1 MDNSAQLNNMSFFS
15 ISSFEKVLLCNS
27 IVLLLAALSV
37 MHVKVEGQ
45 VTTAN
50 PTTANPTTANPTT
63 ANPTTGETTQFTTQK
78 RTTERS
84 KSNFFMFHFP
94 FIEL

>member
-63 ANPTTGETTQFTTQK
+63 GETTQFTTQK